1 MKTNPKVV
9 SFERSA
15 AYVHHRAMK
24 NRRDNNLVDA
34 LELMRH
40 AVEQSP
46 ENDDYLLD
54 LAELYCEMGCHAQS
68 MRILLD
74 RLSRPNAPS
83 ECYYGLALN
92 QLGLNELDAA
102 RRALRMY
109 QMRNGDSEYMEDAIN
124 LQNEIDFFEDF
135 NRTCDRRRLR
145 AIKIAGKACQA
156 VREERPDRAV
166 RLFER
171 SLSLDSD
178 QPEMRAM
185 YAVALKLAG
194 DGEGALKNAQMC
206 VEGDASVRAL
216 CTAAQAFNMC
226 GMADRA
232 AEIIRCAAAMECDE
246 NEFQLLMLMM
256 GELRMDR
263 DAAEKLRLYLQ
274 AFPHSR
280 ELMHMRAVA
289 LHRCGA
295 PDAQAAAFWK
305 RILRIDP
312 DDTVAQFYAD
322 AAAAGT
328 LSQNEPEYT
337 YEVPDAEY
345 RRRLS
350 VIAEA
355 LAGGTEGIA
364 ERWRQDRAF
373 RNLLIWAVSTG
384 NVSCCRAA
392 MILIASAGDADAV
405 STLRE
410 IMYRGGVPV
419 EAKLHAL
426 LFLRLRGAE
435 TAGLL
440 SPDADARDGLLPEA
454 DSLLEEMPVGER
466 QLVRLAADILEAEYD
481 VSAEA
486 ALALMWRVY
495 RERVRAWNDVLIC
508 TEEAAGALAWNYLMR
523 HGKYPNP
530 GTLAEQFGCRIRRL
544 TFYARRMAAA
554 LSDFEVDTNEDH

>member
-24 NRRDNNLVDA
+24 NRRDNNLLDA
-34 LELMRH
+34 LELMRQ

-54 LAELYCEMGCHAQS
+54 LAEMYCEMGCHAQS
-68 MRILLD
+68 LRILLD

-92 QLGLNELDAA
+92 QLGMNELDSA
-102 RRALRMY
+102 RRALHMY
-109 QMRNGDSEYMEDAIN
+109 QLCNADSEYMEDSIN
-124 LQNEIDFFEDF
+124 LQNEIDFFEEI
-135 NRTCDRRRLR
+135 NQPCDRRRLR
-145 AIKIAGKACQA
+145 AVRIAGRACRA
-156 VREERPDRAV
+156 VREDRPDRAV
-166 RLFER
+166 RLFAR
-171 SLSLDSD
+171 SLAMDSD

-194 DGEGALKNAQMC
+194 DRDGALENAQMC
-206 VEGDASVRAL
+206 QNGEASVRAL

-232 AEIIRCAAAMECDE
+232 ADLIRRAAAQECDE
-246 NEFQLLMLMM
+246 NEFQLLILMM

-263 DAAEKLRLYLQ
+263 EAGEKLRLYLQ
-274 AFPHSR
+274 IFPHNR
-280 ELMHMRAVA
+280 VLLHMRAVA

-295 PDAQAAAFWK
+295 PDAQTAAFWK

-322 AAAAGT
+322 AASAGM
-328 LSQNEPEYT
+328 LSENAPEYN

-355 LAGGTEGIA
+355 LAGGTENVA
-364 ERWRQDRAF
+364 DRWRQDRAF

-384 NVSCCRAA
+384 NISCCRAA
-392 MILIASAGDADAV
+392 MILIASAGDSDAV

-410 IMYRGGVPV
+410 IMYRGDVPV

-426 LFLRLRGAE
+426 LFLHLRGAE

-440 SPDADARDGLLPEA
+440 PPDADAQDGLLPEA

-466 QLVRLAADILEAEYD
+466 QLVHLAADILED
-481 VSAEA
+481 VYGISAEA

-530 GTLAEQFGCRIRRL
+530 GALAAQFGCKKRRL
-544 TFYARRMAAA
+544 TFYARRMAAILA
-554 LSDFEVDTNEDH
+554 DYEVNE

>member
-92 QLGLNELDAA
+92 QLGMNELASA

-124 LQNEIDFFEDF
+124 LENEIDFFEDF

-145 AIKIAGKACQA
+145 AIRIAGKACQS
-156 VREERPDRAV
+156 VREDRPDRAV

-178 QPEMRAM
+178 QAEMRAM

-194 DGEGALKNAQMC
+194 DREGALKNAQMC
-206 VEGDASVRAL
+206 LDGDASVRAL

-232 AEIIRCAAAMECDE
+232 AEIIRRAAELNCDE
-246 NEFQLLMLMM
+246 SEFQLLMLMM

-280 ELMHMRAVA
+280 VLLHMRAVA

-328 LSQNEPEYT
+328 LAQNEPEYT
-337 YEVPDAEY
+337 YEVPDTEY

-350 VIAEA
+350 VIAQA
-355 LAGGTEGIA
+355 LAAGTDGIA

-373 RNLLIWAVSTG
+373 RNTLIWAVSTG

-392 MILIASAGDADAV
+392 MILIASAGDAAARHGNRRAA
-405 STLRE
+405 SARCGCAGWAFA
-410 IMYRGGVPV
+410 RGGF
-419 EAKLHAL
+419 A
-426 LFLRLRGAE
+426 
-435 TAGLL
+435 AGGN
-440 SPDADARDGLLPEA
+440 AGGR
-454 DSLLEEMPVGER
+454 
-466 QLVRLAADILEAEYD
+466 
-481 VSAEA
+481 
-486 ALALMWRVY
+486 
-495 RERVRAWNDVLIC
+495 
-508 TEEAAGALAWNYLMR
+508 TAAGAAGCGHSGSGIRCFRRSGGFADVARVPRTRARMERCADL
-523 HGKYPNP
+523 HG
-530 GTLAEQFGCRIRRL
+530 GSRGRAGME
-544 TFYARRMAAA
+544 
-554 LSDFEVDTNEDH
+554 LSDAAWKISEPGRAGGAVRMQDTPADLLRAANGIGAFGF